1 MSLAENRGQM
11 LALGGAAALLIATLA
26 AYAPVAP
33 LGEDASPAVFSGD
46 RALRDLKELVG
57 NGLPH
62 PIGSAANAQVRDLI
76 VQRLSSLG
84 YGTELQTGFICN
96 DGGACGTPTN
106 VVATFGGYPKGG
118 DALLLAAHYDSV
130 PSGPGASDDGTGVAI
145 LLEIARILKTK
156 AAPSHPIILLVTDG
170 EEAGLLGALLF
181 VREHPLAKHVS
192 AAVNMDSRGVS
203 GASLMFETGTANV
216 SLMHLYAAAARRPVT
231 NSLFYVVYKALPNDT
246 DFTVFKAAA
255 YQGFNLAFI
264 GNVAYYH
271 TPLDNWANAS
281 ASSIQHQ
288 GDNALS
294 ALLALEDSA
303 DLHPAAGEA
312 LFFDVFARGIVVLPV
327 GIALPVALAALAL
340 LVAEAA
346 LLKRRGLIKG
356 REALWGWIAAFI
368 NVFCSGALA
377 FAVLVLL
384 RAFGALPPLD
394 MGPWIA
400 HPLPMHIA
408 SGAIALGALGAVGSW
423 AARRSGFWGLWLGA
437 SSWIVLLSVAAAA
450 MFPSAGYLL
459 LLTAVAAVLAPLPC
473 ALQWLRGRTPSQAA
487 AEFAV
492 LVPWFVM
499 LTLLLPLLLL
509 MYPGLGAWAWPLS
522 TITLALAA
530 SLLLPLLAGA
540 TLRARQVVIVAAVA
554 LTLTAALLTLARP
567 VYSVRWPQRVNVEYW
582 LDSDARR
589 AHWWVYAASSRLP
602 DTMAAAANFDSIPR
616 ARFPGSASL
625 GFISEASILN
635 LAAPELTQIA
645 AMPAA
650 TAGSMHYELLLKSV
664 RGAQDASVVFPAG
677 ANVQEIVFT
686 TALGKR
692 RAKLRKL
699 PGGDARLLICGIPA
713 EGVQFEMDAS
723 SGRLPVQVFD
733 QSFGLPDAVSAGQ
746 SLQRARPRNATS
758 SQDGDSTVVQ
768 RTVLLDPAAGR

>member
-1 MSLAENRGQM
+1 MSLAKNRGLM
-11 LALGGAAALLIATLA
+11 LALGGAAALLLVTLE
-26 AYAPVAP
+26 AYGPVVP
-33 LGEDASPAVFSGD
+33 LGGDASPAAFSGD
-46 RALRDLKELVG
+46 RALKGLEELVG
-57 NGLPH
+57 NNVPH

-76 VQRLSSLG
+76 VKRLRSLG
-84 YGTELQTGFICN
+84 YGAELQTGFICN
-96 DGGACGTPTN
+96 DGGECGTPTN
-106 VVATFGGYPKGG
+106 VIATLGAHPEGS

-130 PSGPGASDDGTGVAI
+130 PSGPGASDDGTGVAS
-145 LLEIARILKTK
+145 LLEIARVLKTRPT
-156 AAPSHPIILLVTDG
+156 PSHPIILLVTDG

-216 SLMHLYAAAARRPVT
+216 SLMRLYAAAARRPVT

-246 DFTVFKAAA
+246 DFTVFKAAP

-271 TPLDNWANAS
+271 TPLDNWADAS
-281 ASSIQHQ
+281 ASSLQHQ

-327 GIALPVALAALAL
+327 GVALPVALAALAL
-340 LVAEAA
+340 LLFEAA
-346 LLKRRGLIKG
+346 LLKRRGLIKWQ
-356 REALWGWIAAFI
+356 EVLWGGIAALI
-368 NVFCSGALA
+368 NVIFSGALA
-377 FAVLVLL
+377 FAVLALL

-408 SGAIALGALGAVGSW
+408 SAGIALGVLGAVGSW
-423 AARRSGFWGLWLGA
+423 AARRAGFWGLWLGA
-437 SSWIVLLSVAAAA
+437 AAWIVLLSVAAAA
-450 MFPSAGYLL
+450 MFPSAGYPL

-473 ALQWLRGRTPSQAA
+473 ALSWLSGRTPSQAA

-492 LVPWFVM
+492 LGPWFVVLM
-499 LTLLLPLLLL
+499 LLLPLLLL

-540 TLRARQVVIVAAVA
+540 TLRARQTVIVAAAA
-554 LTLTAALLTLARP
+554 LTLGAALITLLLP
-567 VYSVRWPQRVNVEYW
+567 VYSARWPQRVNVEYW
-582 LDSDARR
+582 LDSDTDR

-602 DTMAAAANFDSIPR
+602 DAMAALANFDSMPR

-625 GFISEASILN
+625 GFISEAPTLN

-645 AMPAA
+645 AVPAA
-650 TAGSMHYELLLKSV
+650 TAGSTHYELLLKSA

-677 ANVQEIVFT
+677 ANVQEIVVT
-686 TALGKR
+686 TASGPLHAR
-692 RAKLRKL
+692 LRKL
-699 PGGDARLLICGIPA
+699 PGGDSRLLISGMPA
-713 EGVQFEMDAS
+713 EGVRFGIDAGS
-723 SGRLPVQVFD
+723 ARLAVQVFD
-733 QSFGLPDAVSAGQ
+733 QSFALPDLPATQ

>member
-1 MSLAENRGQM
+1 MSLAKNRGLM
-11 LALGGAAALLIATLA
+11 IALGGAAALLLVTLE
-26 AYAPVAP
+26 AYGPVVP
-33 LGEDASPAVFSGD
+33 LGRDASPAAFSGD
-46 RALRDLKELVG
+46 RALKDLEELVG
-57 NGLPH
+57 NNVPH
-62 PIGSAANAQVRDLI
+62 PIGSAGNAQVRDLI
-76 VQRLSSLG
+76 VKRLRSLG
-84 YGTELQTGFICN
+84 YGAELQTGFICN
-96 DGGACGTPTN
+96 DGGECGTPTN
-106 VVATFGGYPKGG
+106 VIATLGAHPEGS

-130 PSGPGASDDGTGVAI
+130 PSGPGASDDGTGVAS
-145 LLEIARILKTK
+145 LLEIARVLKTRPT
-156 AAPSHPIILLVTDG
+156 PSHPIILLVTDG

-216 SLMHLYAAAARRPVT
+216 SLMRLYAAAARRPVT

-303 DLHPAAGEA
+303 ELHPAVGEA
-312 LFFDVFARGIVVLPV
+312 LFFDIFARGIVVLPV
-327 GIALPVALAALAL
+327 DIALPVALATLAL
-340 LVAEAA
+340 LLAEAA
-346 LLKRRGLIKG
+346 LLRRRGLIKG
-356 REALWGWIAAFI
+356 REVLWGAGAALI
-368 NVFCSGALA
+368 NVLLSGALG
-377 FAVLVLL
+377 FAVLALL
-384 RAFGALPPLD
+384 RIFGALPPLD
-394 MGPWIA
+394 RGPWIA

-408 SGAIALGALGAVGSW
+408 SASIALGALGAVGSW

-437 SSWIVLLSVAAAA
+437 ASWIVLLSVAAAA

-459 LLTAVAAVLAPLPC
+459 LLTAVAAVLAPLPS
-473 ALQWLRGRTPSQAA
+473 ALNWVRGRTPSQAA

-522 TITLALAA
+522 TMTLALAA

-540 TLRARQVVIVAAVA
+540 TVRARQALVVAAAA
-554 LTLTAALLTLARP
+554 LTLSAALITLARP
-567 VYSVRWPQRVNVEYW
+567 VYSAHWPQRINVEYW

-602 DTMAAAANFDSIPR
+602 DSMAAVANFDSLPR
-616 ARFPGSASL
+616 ARFAGSASQ

-635 LAAPELTQIA
+635 VAAPELTQVAAAPAAA
-645 AMPAA
+645 AMS
-650 TAGSMHYELLLKSV
+650 THFDLLLRSA
-664 RGAQDASVVFPAG
+664 RGAQDAFVVFPAS
-677 ANVQEIVFT
+677 ANVQEVVVT
-686 TALGKR
+686 TALGKL

-699 PGGDARLLICGIPA
+699 PSGDARLLISGMPA
-713 EGVQFEMDAS
+713 DGVQFGIDAA
-723 SGRLPVQVFD
+723 SGRFAVQVFD
-733 QSFGLPDAVSAGQ
+733 QSFGLPDALSAGR
-746 SLQRARPRNATS
+746 SLQQARPQNATS

>member
-1 MSLAENRGQM
+1 MSLAENRGLM

-33 LGEDASPAVFSGD
+33 LGQDAPPAAFSGD
-46 RALRDLKELVG
+46 RALTELKELVG
-57 NGLPH
+57 SNLPH

-76 VQRLSSLG
+76 ANRLNSLG
-84 YGTELQTGFICN
+84 YEAKLQTGFVCN
-96 DGGACGTPTN
+96 DWGACGTPTN
-106 VVATFGGYPKGG
+106 IIATLGSTPEGN

-130 PSGPGASDDGTGVAI
+130 PSGPGASDDGTGVAS
-145 LLEIARILKTK
+145 LLEIARVLKTRT
-156 AAPSHPIILLVTDG
+156 APSHPIILLVTDG

-231 NSLFYVVYKALPNDT
+231 NSLFYIVYKALPNDT

-294 ALLALEDSA
+294 ALLALEDSSE
-303 DLHPAAGEA
+303 LHPAAGEA
-312 LFFDVFARGIVVLPV
+312 LFFDIFARGIVVLPV

-340 LVAEAA
+340 LLAEAA
-346 LLKRRGLIKG
+346 LLKRRGLIEG
-356 REALWGWIAAFI
+356 REVLWGGIAALV
-368 NVFCSGALA
+368 NVLFSGALA
-377 FAVLVLL
+377 FAVLALL

-408 SGAIALGALGAVGSW
+408 SGAIALGALSAVGSW

-437 SSWIVLLSVAAAA
+437 SSWMVLLSVAAAA

-473 ALQWLRGRTPSQAA
+473 ALSWVRGRTPSQAA

-522 TITLALAA
+522 TIALALAA
-530 SLLLPLLAGA
+530 SLLLPLLAAA
-540 TLRARQVVIVAAVA
+540 TVRARQVVIVAAAA
-554 LTLTAALLTLARP
+554 LTLSAALITLVRP
-567 VYSVRWPQRVNVEYW
+567 VYSARWPQRINVEYW
-582 LDSDARR
+582 LDSDADR
-589 AHWWVYAASSRLP
+589 AHWWVYAASSKLP
-602 DTMAAAANFDSIPR
+602 DTMAAVANFDSMPR
-616 ARFPGSASL
+616 ARFAGSASL
-625 GFISEASILN
+625 GFIGEASILN

-645 AMPAA
+645 AVPAA
-650 TAGSMHYELLLKSV
+650 TAKGMHYELLLRSV
-664 RGAQDASVVFPAG
+664 RGAQDAFVVFPAS
-677 ANVQEIVFT
+677 ANVQEVVVT

-699 PGGDARLLICGIPA
+699 PSGDALLLISGMPP
-713 EGVQFEMDAS
+713 EGVQFEMDS
-723 SGRLPVQVFD
+723 TSGRLAVQVFD
-733 QSFGLPDAVSAGQ
+733 QSFGLPDAVSAGR
-746 SLQRARPRNATS
+746 SLQRARPPNATS

-768 RTVLLDPAAGR
+768 RTVWFDPAAGR